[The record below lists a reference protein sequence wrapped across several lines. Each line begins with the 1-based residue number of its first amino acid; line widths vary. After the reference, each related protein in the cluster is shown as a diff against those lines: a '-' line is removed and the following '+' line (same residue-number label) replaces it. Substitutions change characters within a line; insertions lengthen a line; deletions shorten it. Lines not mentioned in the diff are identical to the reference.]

1 MTLKYCAILCSTV
14 LIFAC
19 SNETNS
25 KYACQTNSTQALFE
39 EFEYSEFGPDVIAS
53 TVLGQ
58 SWYQWLPY
66 GGGDISK
73 EFDIKVIVHAIGAN
87 QLAEDLFPIDQKAQ
101 KDYRYLSYDEALSFL
116 EQAETDVAEVISEGI
131 PMESVA
137 TTLENTKTEI
147 MEDICPSVSPP

>member
-1 MTLKYCAILCSTV
+1 MTLKYCVILCSIS

-19 SNETNS
+19 SNEANS

-73 EFDIKVIVHAIGAN
+73 EFDIKVIVHATGAN

-116 EQAETDVAEVISEGI
+116 EQAETDVAEAISEGI

-137 TTLENTKTEI
+137 ATLENTKTEI
-147 MEDICPSVSPP
+147 MEDICPSVSLP